1 MLRSEG
7 IDVDGS
13 QGEGGGQILR
23 TALSLA
29 MCLGRPV
36 TIDNIRA
43 GRAKPGLM
51 RSHLAAVRAAASICS
66 GTLEGDQLGST
77 RVAFVPG
84 TVRGGSYRFAIGT
97 AGSTTLLW
105 QTLLPA
111 LLLAPEPSDLILEGG
126 THNGMAPSVDFIE
139 HAFLP
144 VLARLGIQ
152 TSLRLTRHGFYPNGG
167 GAWQVRV
174 EPWQTQRPLQ
184 LTQRGA
190 LLDQRAVAKVA
201 SVRRSVAERELAR
214 VQRKL
219 GWSDQALE
227 VATVEALGPGNIV
240 SLRVTFEQVTEV
252 FEALGELRLS
262 AERVAGRA
270 ITQLREYLAAD
281 YPVAEHLA
289 DQLLLPMA
297 IGSGGVFRTGALS
310 AHTRSNVAVIEQ
322 FLGRGTVEAEEVDGE
337 ALITV
342 RALR

>member
-1 MLRSEG
+1 MTRSEQ
-7 IDVDGS
+7 IYIDGS

-29 MCLGRPV
+29 MCLGQPV

-43 GRAKPGLM
+43 GRSKPGLM
-51 RSHLAAVRAAASICS
+51 RSHLAAARAAASISS

-77 RVAFVPG
+77 GVAFSPG
-84 TVRGGSYRFAIGT
+84 SVRGGSYRFAIGT

-111 LLLAPEPSDLILEGG
+111 LLLASEPSDLTLEGG

-144 VLARLGIQ
+144 VLGQLGIQ
-152 TSLRLTRHGFYPNGG
+152 ASLRLLRHGFYPNGG
-167 GAWQVRV
+167 GAWQVHV
-174 EPWQTQRPLQ
+174 EPWQRQQPLQ

-190 LLDQRAVAKVA
+190 SVGRHAVAKVA
-201 SVRRSVAERELAR
+201 LVRRSVAERELAR

-219 GWSDQALE
+219 GWSDHALE
-227 VATVEALGPGNIV
+227 IATVEAVGPGNIV
-240 SLRVTFEQVTEV
+240 SLRVSFEQVTEV

-270 ITQLREYLAAD
+270 ITQVREYLAAD
-281 YPVAEHLA
+281 YPVAEYLA

-297 IGSGGVFRTGALS
+297 IGPGGVFRTGRLS
-310 AHTRSNVAVIEQ
+310 AHTRTNVAVIEQ
-322 FLGRGTVEAEEVDGE
+322 FLGRGAVTVEEDESE
-337 ALITV
+337 TLISV
-342 RALR
+342 RAFR